1 MKSKNRT
8 SAKIIDYGLYL
19 YFLGLPFRNTTK
31 ALSFLK
37 IVKISYVSIWNW
49 IQKCK
54 PKKNRKNKKILEF
67 IIDETAIK
75 VGFSEL
81 TWLWIVIEP
90 IYKEILAVDI
100 SKERNMFVAERFL
113 SHIFD
118 KYGKHQVSLDGGT
131 WYPQA
136 CKFLKLKHHLHS
148 PFEKSIIERTMQ

>member
-118 KYGKHQVSLDGGT
+118 KYGKPQVSSDGST
-131 WYPQA
+131 WYPQPR
-136 CKFLKLKHHLHS
+136 KFLNLSHHLHS